1 MPRGSTV
8 CTLGDSL
15 HCEQL
20 AVGMLG
26 VFYENN
32 EEVHILKEEKSILMF
47 IWCKGQKETCY

>member
-15 HCEQL
+15 RCEQL